1 MATSHPVNSC
11 RMQIV
16 CRNTLEQESFLEYGS
31 RRIEGNS
38 ATTQVLRR
46 IFLSAWNSSSIYTN
60 ELGMV
65 TAVALLLVAAL
76 ALLGTTAVVI
86 TSTDLLIGGNYKVS
100 EQAFYAAEAGVEEAK
115 ARLRESAAEGV
126 KINDTAPNSPD
137 WKVYIGTL
145 AMAQAK
151 GFNPSSLS
159 QSRVDSRQ
167 KDMSYVVEIKHK
179 VNAANQ
185 VMYWDGATRTTTPAK
200 NIYLVTSAGFTGNAN
215 RAVQAELTR
224 NSPGFPKSPLYV
236 KSPTTVSGDKTTIDG
251 TNVCGGGTV
260 AGITST
266 LAEGSGKDKA
276 VTVNGDPKG
285 GGPQIIGDPPIKYL
299 ADNLDIVALVN
310 SLKSSATI
318 MGTDPSIQGKDANWG
333 DPANCS
339 SYEIVY
345 FNTDLHLTGQSQGC
359 GLLLVDGDLE
369 VNGGF
374 QWRGMVIATG
384 SITFS
389 GKGGDSKKVTGGMI
403 SGGMVDADVSI
414 GGSAEI
420 RYCSTIDDEIAKKLP
435 LRYLSWKDE
444 NQK

>member
-1 MATSHPVNSC
+1 MATSHAVNSC
-11 RMQIV
+11 RIQSV
-16 CRNTLEQESFLEYGS
+16 YRHALEQEPFLNCEA
-31 RRIEGNS
+31 RQKEGFT
-38 ATTQVLRR
+38 AITQVLSR
-46 IFLSAWNSSSIYTN
+46 IFLSAWNSSSIYAN

-65 TAVALLLVAAL
+65 TAVALLLVAVL
-76 ALLGTTAVVI
+76 TLLGTTAVVI

-115 ARLRESAAEGV
+115 ARLRESAVAGV

-145 AMAQAK
+145 AMAQAR

-167 KDMSYVVEIKHK
+167 VNMSYVVEIKHR

-185 VMYWDGATRTTTPAK
+185 VMYWDGVTRTTTPAK
-200 NIYLVTSAGFTGNAN
+200 NIYLVTSTGFTGNAN

-224 NSPGFPKSPLYV
+224 NSPAFPKTPLYV
-236 KSPTTVSGDKTTIDG
+236 KSPTKVSGNQTTVDG
-251 TNVCGGGTV
+251 TNVCGSSIVPAVT
-260 AGITST
+260 TT
-266 LAEGSGKDKA
+266 LAQGSGNNQS
-276 VTVNGDPKG
+276 VEENGGPNITGDPR
-285 GGPQIIGDPPIKYL
+285 IKYL
-299 ADNLDIVALVN
+299 ADSLDVDALLD
-310 SLKSSATI
+310 SLKPSADITP
-318 MGTDPSIQGKDANWG
+318 TDPSVQGANWG
-333 DPANCS
+333 DPTNCS
-339 SYEIVY
+339 TYHIVY
-345 FNTDLHLTGQSQGC
+345 FNTDAHLTGQSQGC

-374 QWRGMVIATG
+374 QWRGQVIATG
-384 SITFS
+384 GIKFT

-403 SGGMVDADVSI
+403 SGGSVDADVTI
-414 GGSAEI
+414 GGSTEI

-435 LRYLSWKDE
+435 MRFLSWRDE